1 MECKLKKPLSTDALK
16 TLLQVNNLPQFLN
29 EKISYKSSNL
39 NDFYIGFNRIAIGEP
54 ISTSYKAIVKNLILI
69 SKNITMPIKRNGT
82 IIKEWIFGVVPE
94 TVVIILNV
102 REEFFTIKNLNQ
114 VDYNLIGVFSREEF
128 ISEINSEEDYDEFTS
143 FLDEEEHK

>member
-1 MECKLKKPLSTDALK
+1 MECKLKKPLSTDDLK
-16 TLLQVNNLPQFLN
+16 TLLQVNNLPPFLN

-69 SKNITMPIKRNGT
+69 SKNITMPVKRNGAVV
-82 IIKEWIFGVVPE
+82 KEWIFEVVPE
-94 TVVIILNV
+94 TVVVIINV

-143 FLDEEEHK
+143 FLDEKEET